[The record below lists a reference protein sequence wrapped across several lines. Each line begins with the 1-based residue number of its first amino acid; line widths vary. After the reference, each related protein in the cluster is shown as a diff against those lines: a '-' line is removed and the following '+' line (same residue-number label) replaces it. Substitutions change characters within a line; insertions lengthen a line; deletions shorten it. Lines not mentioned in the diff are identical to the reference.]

1 MAGCREDAH
10 LTDLSYW
17 YSHISRNTSVLLLLI
32 LRVIGIAAAYA
43 AWVPDFRCSSSNG
56 DEEGVCE
63 LVIMYM
69 LIGTWVIP
77 VLRE

>member
-1 MAGCREDAH
+1 MAGCREDAGPA
-10 LTDLSYW
+10 DLPHW
-17 YSHISRNTSVLLLLI
+17 YGRISRDTCIPSLLTTHAK
-32 LRVIGIAAAYA
+32 GIAATYVV
-43 AWVPDFRCSSSNG
+43 WVPSMQCSSSNG

-63 LVIMYM
+63 LVNTYM